1 MHSTLPAKQ
10 TDDPHD
16 FVVVPPD
23 LVQVAPA
30 DDELSN
36 LVRDLA
42 RVSSAPQTDKGS
54 EGMGSDF
61 TAVPPVP
68 PVDTTFRASAVNDVL
83 ASRRPRP
90 IGTLAARTFTA
101 LLLAG
106 CAGVAAIGWESYGD
120 AAKAMIS
127 NWTPQFVLTS
137 LPLEKLG
144 LSAPSTPP
152 AVEATAANAASPQ
165 AVALA
170 QTAPQGVAANAA
182 PSPESTQSL
191 QSMARDLASVGQE
204 VVQLKASIEQL
215 KASQQQMSRDVA
227 KVSEQKNSSEQKSFP
242 EQNKTS
248 AQNAQAR
255 ISPLPPRPAVARAH
269 KPVQPFPP
277 AQAAIAPPLP
287 QPAAPSVPRQ
297 SEPLPPAVAQ
307 LPAEPGF
314 SSVPRPPLPLR

>member
-1 MHSTLPAKQ
+1 MHSTLPAKP

-23 LVQVAPA
+23 AVRVAPA

-42 RVSSAPQTDKGS
+42 RASSAPQTGNGP
-54 EGMGSDF
+54 EGMRSDF
-61 TAVPPVP
+61 TAGPPVP
-68 PVDTTFRASAVNDVL
+68 PVDTTFRPSAVNDVL

-106 CAGVAAIGWESYGD
+106 CAGVATIGWESHGD
-120 AAKAMIS
+120 AAKAMIAK
-127 NWTPQFVLTS
+127 WTPQFVLTS

-144 LSAPSTPP
+144 LSAPPTPP
-152 AVEATAANAASPQ
+152 AVE
-165 AVALA
+165 LA
-170 QTAPQGVAANAA
+170 AANAA
-182 PSPESTQSL
+182 PPQAAPPAQTASAGVAPNAAPSADSTPSL

-204 VVQLKASIEQL
+204 MVQLKSSIEQL
-215 KASQQQMSRDVA
+215 KASQQQISRDVA
-227 KVSEQKNSSEQKSFP
+227 KVSEQKSSSEQ
-242 EQNKTS
+242 NRTS

-255 ISPLPPRPAVARAH
+255 ISPLPPRPAVARAR
-269 KPVQPFPP
+269 KPPPYYPPVQAVAAPP
-277 AQAAIAPPLP
+277 SPQAAARQIEP
-287 QPAAPSVPRQ
+287 QPQAP
-297 SEPLPPAVAQ
+297 AQ